1 MPPVYN
7 SLVGRDDVA
16 ALIPEDASR
25 QIIQDLPKASVALSS
40 FRMARMSRHQQRVP
54 VLNFLPTAYWVGSDT
69 GIKQTTEQ
77 QWANLYLDA
86 RELAVLVP
94 IPEVVL
100 DDADFDIWGEIR
112 PRLAEAMGAKIDAAA
127 LFGTDS
133 PAGWPDS
140 IGEQAIA
147 KGNALTIGDT
157 LVGGRNDFGLD
168 VSATMGLVEDDG
180 FDVTGFWSRRRLR
193 QKLRNLRDD
202 VGQPLFQAVTDAGGS
217 SLYGEPIGWVQNGSW
232 NSAHALIAGDRSAAI
247 LAVRQ
252 DISYRIFS
260 EGVISDD
267 TGAVILNLMQQDAVV
282 MRATFRVAFQ
292 VANPVS
298 REAPDAASR
307 FPFAVLLE
315 EAS

>member
-1 MPPVYN
+1 
-7 SLVGRDDVA
+7 
-16 ALIPEDASR
+16 
-25 QIIQDLPKASVALSS
+25 
-40 FRMARMSRHQQRVP
+40 
-54 VLNFLPTAYWVGSDT
+54 
-69 GIKQTTEQ
+69 
-77 QWANLYLDA
+77 
-86 RELAVLVP
+86 
-94 IPEVVL
+94 
-100 DDADFDIWGEIR
+100 
-112 PRLAEAMGAKIDAAA
+112 
-127 LFGTDS
+127 
-133 PAGWPDS
+133 
-140 IGEQAIA
+140 
-147 KGNALTIGDT
+147 
-157 LVGGRNDFGLD
+157 
-168 VSATMGLVEDDG
+168 MGLVEDDG

-292 VANPVS
+292 VAGAFHAATWPLRSPGAAGRAGVVS
-298 REAPDAASR
+298 GATRRSATAPREAVA
-307 FPFAVLLE
+307 
-315 EAS
+315 

>member
-1 MPPVYN
+1 
-7 SLVGRDDVA
+7 
-16 ALIPEDASR
+16 
-25 QIIQDLPKASVALSS
+25 
-40 FRMARMSRHQQRVP
+40 MARMSRHQQRVP

-127 LFGTDS
+127 LFGSDKPS
-133 PAGWPDS
+133 GWPDS
-140 IGEQAIA
+140 IVEQAVA

-193 QKLRNLRDD
+193 QQLRNLRDD

-252 DISYRIFS
+252 DISYRIFT

-298 REAPDAASR
+298 REAPDAATR

>member
-1 MPPVYN
+1 MPPVYD
-7 SLVGRDDVA
+7 SLIDRTDAGP
-16 ALIPEDASR
+16 LIPEDVSR
-25 QIIQDLPKASVALSS
+25 QIIQGLPAGSVALTS
-40 FRMARMSRHQQRVP
+40 FRTARMSRHQQRVP
-54 VLNFLPTAYWVGSDT
+54 VLSFLPTAYWVGGDT

-94 IPEVVL
+94 IPEAVL
-100 DDADFDIWGEIR
+100 SDADYPLWDEIR
-112 PRLAEAMGAKIDAAA
+112 PRLIEAIGAKIDTAA

-140 IGEQAIA
+140 ITEQAIT

-247 LAVRQ
+247 IAVRQ
-252 DISYRIFS
+252 DFNWRMFT
-260 EGVISDD
+260 EGVVSDD
-267 TGAVILNLMQQDAVV
+267 TGAVVINLMQQDVVV
-282 MRATFRVAFQ
+282 MRVTMRVAFQ
-292 VANPVS
+292 VANPVN
-298 REAPDAASR
+298 REAPSEATR

>member
-1 MPPVYN
+1 M
-7 SLVGRDDVA
+7 
-16 ALIPEDASR
+16 
-25 QIIQDLPKASVALSS
+25 
-40 FRMARMSRHQQRVP
+40 RV
-54 VLNFLPTAYWVGSDT
+54 
-69 GIKQTTEQ
+69 
-77 QWANLYLDA
+77 
-86 RELAVLVP
+86 
-94 IPEVVL
+94 
-100 DDADFDIWGEIR
+100 R

-127 LFGTDS
+127 LFGTDK

-140 IGEQAIA
+140 IVEQAVA

-252 DISYRIFS
+252 DISYRIFTAPVS
-260 EGVISDD
+260 SAMTPGGNPRPHA
-267 TGAVILNLMQQDAVV
+267 TGRGRHA
-282 MRATFRVAFQ
+282 ATFRVAFQ
-292 VANPVS
+292 VANPMS
-298 REAPDAASR
+298 REAPDAATR

-315 EAS
+315 EAL

>member
-1 MPPVYN
+1 MPPVYD

-127 LFGTDS
+127 LFGSDK

-140 IGEQAIA
+140 IVEQAVA

-193 QKLRNLRDD
+193 QQLRNLRDD
-202 VGQPLFQAVTDAGGS
+202 VGQPLVPGGHRRRR
-217 SLYGEPIGWVQNGSW
+217 LVALRR
-232 NSAHALIAGDRSAAI
+232 AHRLGPER
-247 LAVRQ
+247 
-252 DISYRIFS
+252 
-260 EGVISDD
+260 
-267 TGAVILNLMQQDAVV
+267 
-282 MRATFRVAFQ
+282 
-292 VANPVS
+292 
-298 REAPDAASR
+298 
-307 FPFAVLLE
+307 LLE
-315 EAS
+315 QRPRAHRGRPLRGHPRGAPGHQLPHLHRRRHQR